1 LRTPTT
7 GSDARRPEPPV
18 FTRSATQEQ
27 GTAPDLIKPPP
38 AAQPTCGLRKSPTT
52 PPAQTEA
59 ATQDEKAGLGPFG
72 LPGDVIYFNPDYADS
87 PDGSGAAKVLQAQYS
102 TLGGGPYLY
111 GATFQG
117 SLERTI
123 AHEFGHLIN
132 KTFDVLNNGAPAGS
146 EQAEADALVALD
158 SSLASQ
164 QAATVQNENIIMAEI
179 AGTGGAPA
187 DAGLL
192 RGVYYFRESTMPVTA
207 TLTGGNI
214 VDRAIAGATDAVG
227 NGEPVAYDFRSLGNS
242 RDLVW
247 AGGGDDVVWSGG
259 GNDYIYGGEGK
270 DIIYGGIGN
279 DVLYNAGS
287 RLNDATTIG
296 LRGDDQI
303 ADGLYGSTGADKY
316 YL

>member
-1 LRTPTT
+1 
-7 GSDARRPEPPV
+7 
-18 FTRSATQEQ
+18 
-27 GTAPDLIKPPP
+27 
-38 AAQPTCGLRKSPTT
+38 
-52 PPAQTEA
+52 
-59 ATQDEKAGLGPFG
+59 
-72 LPGDVIYFNPDYADS
+72 
-87 PDGSGAAKVLQAQYS
+87 
-102 TLGGGPYLY
+102 
-111 GATFQG
+111 
-117 SLERTI
+117 
-123 AHEFGHLIN
+123 
-132 KTFDVLNNGAPAGS
+132 
-146 EQAEADALVALD
+146 
-158 SSLASQ
+158 
-164 QAATVQNENIIMAEI
+164 MAEI